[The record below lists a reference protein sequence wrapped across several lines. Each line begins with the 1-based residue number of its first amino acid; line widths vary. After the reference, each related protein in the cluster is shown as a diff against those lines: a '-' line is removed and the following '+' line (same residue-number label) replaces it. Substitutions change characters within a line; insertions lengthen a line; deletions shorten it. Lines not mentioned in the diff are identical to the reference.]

1 MYSFKMQDKKVNIFQ
16 LIFNQLH
23 IYDIIKMCFKG
34 EIFMNKKIFAALEIA
49 DQEIRIIV
57 GEFYNSRF
65 NVIRVDK
72 YRTAYKVGNRI
83 VDETKLSLDVKA
95 AVLRTSKNIQAPISA
110 ILLLIPSIN
119 MKKIPLRVN
128 VDIKDGII
136 TKSDIRKAFDKA
148 NKVSLEDNYI
158 VIDSICN
165 KYLVGNTSFRR
176 PPIGKKANLVSCS
189 IDLLCVKQ
197 SLAFK
202 YVKVIEG
209 ANLRVIDIVLDIYGI
224 AEEACLFD
232 KSEKKNIIVLQI
244 NANSTRL
251 GLISDCRIVTTES
264 INSGINR
271 FINIIKDTY
280 NLSYDV
286 SKRLVLYNNHLM
298 KENLSDDPVYIWDY
312 KSVTHQ
318 LSENEILSKI
328 KPSFNDFAVE
338 LAEACKP
345 IIDSKNTEIVIT
357 GMGAEFADFNK
368 YLEKLVNV
376 EVTNYIPETLGA
388 RYGQYTG
395 LLGTFYVYRDKSRI
409 LDESDISVD
418 LDIFNEKLDES
429 KKDKKNLS
437 MTNKLRKIIMNTSKE
452 EK

>member
-1 MYSFKMQDKKVNIFQ
+1 MKK
-16 LIFNQLH
+16 
-23 IYDIIKMCFKG
+23 
-34 EIFMNKKIFAALEIA
+34 EIFAALEIA

-72 YRTAYKVGNRI
+72 YKTTAKLGNKI
-83 VDETKLSLDVKA
+83 VDESRLSNDVKA

-110 ILLLIPSIN
+110 VLLLIPSIN
-119 MKKIPLRVN
+119 MKKVPLKVN
-128 VDIKDGII
+128 LDIQDGIV

-148 NKVSLEDNYI
+148 NKVSLEENYI
-158 VIDSICN
+158 VVDSICN
-165 KYLVGNTSFRR
+165 RYQIGNTKYKRA
-176 PPIGKKANLVSCS
+176 PIGKKANLVTCS
-189 IDLLCVKQ
+189 IDLLCMKQ
-197 SLAFK
+197 NLAFK
-202 YVKVIEG
+202 YVKIIED

-232 KSEKKNIIVLQI
+232 QSENMNIIILQI
-244 NANSTRL
+244 NSNNTRL
-251 GLISDCRIVTTES
+251 GLISEGRIVTTDS

-280 NLSYDV
+280 NLSYDI

-298 KENLSDDPVYIWDY
+298 NDNLSDDPVYIWDY
-312 KSVTHQ
+312 KSITHQ
-318 LSENEILSKI
+318 LSEKEIMSKI
-328 KPSFNDFAVE
+328 KPSFNDYATE
-338 LAEACKP
+338 LLSACKP
-345 IIDSKNTEIVIT
+345 IIESKQTKIVIT
-357 GMGAEFADFNK
+357 GIGAEFSDFNK
-368 YLEKLVNV
+368 YLENIVNV
-376 EVTNYIPETLGA
+376 EVSNYIPQTLGA

-395 LLGTFYVYRDKSRI
+395 LLGSFYAYRDKSKI
-409 LDESDISVD
+409 LDETDISVD

-437 MTNKLRKIIMNTSKE
+437 MTNKLRKIILNTSKE